1 MDTEFINI
9 YIAKQK
15 ALIDDFQ
22 SRLIMQDVRH
32 QILQSRYD
40 ELSNERVTLLDEIEK
55 LKSQQQIKKASKSEN
70 GTF

>member
-22 SRLIMQDVRH
+22 SRLIIQEVRH
-32 QILQSRYD
+32 QVLQSRYD
-40 ELSNERVTLLDEIEK
+40 ELSNERVALTNEIEK
-55 LKSQQQIKKASKSEN
+55 LKSSQQVKKTPKSDPE
-70 GTF
+70 TF